1 MRSDSITSTAVAAV
15 EELVNMEPD
24 DAVDGKSPEQVTSNI
39 AKKIGR
45 TLRRIRLEQ
54 GLNLGE
60 VSKGANVSRSFIG
73 ALERGET
80 DIAIG
85 RLERIVDFLKVDLVE
100 VLGYSRQE
108 VRFNLVPK
116 DDFEVVRDQDG
127 VYCLSGRV
135 VGTSNTVVQLSLRP
149 GAVLD
154 IPLASE
160 GSITVTVVSGTLRAE
175 VADRVFHLRPRDC
188 GSFRAH
194 NPHSF
199 GNDGKTEARAIILCT
214 P

>member
-1 MRSDSITSTAVAAV
+1 MRGDSINSTAVVAV
-15 EELVNMEPD
+15 EELMSVEPD
-24 DAVDGKSPEQVTSNI
+24 VPSERPPEQVTSEI

-85 RLERIVDFLKVDLVE
+85 RLERIVDFLKADLVD

-108 VRFNLVPK
+108 VRFNLLPK
-116 DDFEVVRDQDG
+116 DDFEVVRDEDG

-135 VGTSNTVVQLSLRP
+135 PGTSTTVVQLSLQP
-149 GAVLD
+149 GGVLD
-154 IPLASE
+154 VPLASE
-160 GSITVTVVSGTLRAE
+160 GMVTVTVVSGHLRIE

-188 GSFRAH
+188 GSFRAY
-194 NPHSF
+194 NPHNF
-199 GNDGKTEARAIILCT
+199 ANEGKIETRAVIICT
-214 P
+214 H